1 MRTKTNDEIL
11 LISFNR
17 KVIESGG
24 WDADVIADV
33 QPGGLYDVTLHRVVL
48 DETLP
53 QETVFKCV
61 LSIPDTQYQISRKG
75 IYFPGKFHLP
85 LLAVVGVGD

>member
-1 MRTKTNDEIL
+1 M
-11 LISFNR
+11 
-17 KVIESGG
+17 IENGAS
-24 WDADVIADV
+24 DADVTVDA
-33 QPGGLYDVTLHRVVL
+33 QAGGLFDVTLHRVVL

-75 IYFPGKFHLP
+75 IYFPGKSSFLFYILFI
-85 LLAVVGVGD
+85 LLGWKLSHVAFRNVG